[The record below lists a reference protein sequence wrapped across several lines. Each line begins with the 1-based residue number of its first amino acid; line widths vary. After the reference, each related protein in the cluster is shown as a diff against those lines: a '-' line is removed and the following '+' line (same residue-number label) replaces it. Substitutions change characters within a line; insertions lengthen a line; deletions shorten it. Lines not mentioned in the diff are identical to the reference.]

1 MATALSEVRSGSTQT
16 DTVQASLMQML
27 TSPKTKRGIQSLAGA
42 FMTPERFLRLALNAV
57 SKTPKLLEC
66 EPNSVIGALMTAAA
80 LGLEPN
86 TVQQQ
91 AFLIP
96 YKKSKKVG
104 TKWVDAYE
112 CQFQI
117 GYRGFI
123 TLAHRSSHI
132 DKIEAE
138 AIHQNDVFEH
148 MQGTESFLRYKKA
161 LTNRGALIGA
171 FCYVRLTN
179 GNEMTLVLPVD
190 DIEKIKGK
198 SETLASLKRAVDE
211 SKDDY
216 SRAKAQKKLDETP
229 WVLWEDDMAAKS
241 VIKKMAKFLP
251 LTPGEAFSAAAQ
263 LDADNESGNT
273 IDMRAMADADKAKA
287 IISGDEDISTIEHRG
302 DDDDGVGL
310 EMPSMTSRE
319 AGAAQM
325 RGTEPEPEPE
335 QQAAYTARSAARRR
349 TAAPEASSDFGGL
362 D

>member
-1 MATALSEVRSGSTQT
+1 MATSLQQVRTGTAQT
-16 DTVQASLMQML
+16 DEAPKSLMEML
-27 TSPKTKRGIQSLAGA
+27 TSPKTKRGIQSLAGT
-42 FMTPERFLRLALNAV
+42 FLTPERFLRLAVNAI

-96 YKKSKKVG
+96 YKKSKKLRG
-104 TKWVDAYE
+104 QWVDVYE

-138 AIHQNDVFEH
+138 AIHENDTFEH
-148 MQGTESFLRYKKA
+148 MQGTESFLKYKKA
-161 LTNRGALIGA
+161 LTNRGPLIGA

-179 GNEMTLVLPVD
+179 GNEMTLVLPLD

-198 SETLASLKRAVDE
+198 SETLTSLTRAVDE
-211 SKDDY
+211 AKDDY

-229 WVLWEDDMAAKS
+229 WVLWEDDMSAKS

-251 LTPGEAFSAAAQ
+251 LTPGEAFSSAAQ
-263 LDADNESGNT
+263 LDADSESGNV
-273 IDMRAMADADKAKA
+273 IDLSAMADAEKTKA
-287 IISGDEDISTIEHRG
+287 IMSGEEDICAIEHSG
-302 DDDDGVGL
+302 EEEEPPV
-310 EMPSMTSRE
+310 SMNETETARE
-319 AGAAQM
+319 TAPA
-325 RGTEPEPEPE
+325 RE
-335 QQAAYTARSAARRR
+335 QAAYTARSATRHR
-349 TAAPEASSDFGGL
+349 TPPQNDVNGGFGGL